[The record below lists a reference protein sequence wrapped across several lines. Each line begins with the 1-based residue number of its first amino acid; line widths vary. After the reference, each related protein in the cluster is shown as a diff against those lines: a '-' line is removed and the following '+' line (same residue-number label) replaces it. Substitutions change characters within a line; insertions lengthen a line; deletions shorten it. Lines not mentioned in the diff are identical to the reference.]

1 VALSV
6 QCLEMATYGPNLP
19 QARPSPFGQHQ
30 SFRRAQQIHFGAPL
44 TALRCGPKTCSAP
57 NPNAEMSNGKTAQG
71 KVKPILG
78 RIKII
83 CALSVLVG

>member
-1 VALSV
+1 MLSGTHGSV
-6 QCLEMATYGPNLP
+6 SPASCHRKDCLV
-19 QARPSPFGQHQ
+19 
-30 SFRRAQQIHFGAPL
+30 
-44 TALRCGPKTCSAP
+44 ALRCGPKPCSAP